1 MALSEYMFLII
12 FSERVLIAGMTRRK
26 LMVGIVGAAASGQEA
41 AARPDTIH
49 RELEFPVN
57 SHRVYEALLDAKQ
70 FGDFS
75 GVHAEI
81 HREAG
86 GAFSLF
92 DGQIMGRNVE
102 LVPDRRIVQAWRAAS
117 WHEGIYSIAKFELA
131 AQGSGTR
138 LIFDHTG
145 FPPSDRDSLSSG
157 WDAHYFG
164 PLKKYFAG

>member
-1 MALSEYMFLII
+1 M
-12 FSERVLIAGMTRRK
+12 IAG
-26 LMVGIVGAAASGQEA
+26 LAGAGVSVGVGSAQESSA
-41 AARPDTIH
+41 KAETIH
-49 RELEFPVN
+49 EELEFKVSP
-57 SHRVYEALLDAKQ
+57 HRVYEALLDSKQ
-70 FGDFS
+70 FTVFS
-75 GVHAEI
+75 GVPGEI
-81 HREAG
+81 DREAG